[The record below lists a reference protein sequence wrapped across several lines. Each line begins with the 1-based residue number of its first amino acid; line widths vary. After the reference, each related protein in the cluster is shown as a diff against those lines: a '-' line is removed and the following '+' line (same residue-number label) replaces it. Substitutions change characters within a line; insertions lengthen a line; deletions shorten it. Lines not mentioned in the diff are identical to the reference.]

1 MIAMGDYLGGLGNG
15 DAWYCP
21 IDAELT
27 NHVYYQTYNKQLLA
41 SIDANVLKSLIGSMP
56 ATAESAPILNYLRW
70 VLSLVVSIA

>member
-1 MIAMGDYLGGLGNG
+1 MGDYLGGAGNG

-27 NHVYYQTYNKQLLA
+27 NHPYYQSYNKQMIGA
-41 SIDANVLKSLIGSMP
+41 IDVNVLKGLIGSMP

-70 VLSLVVSIA
+70 VLSLSVSIA